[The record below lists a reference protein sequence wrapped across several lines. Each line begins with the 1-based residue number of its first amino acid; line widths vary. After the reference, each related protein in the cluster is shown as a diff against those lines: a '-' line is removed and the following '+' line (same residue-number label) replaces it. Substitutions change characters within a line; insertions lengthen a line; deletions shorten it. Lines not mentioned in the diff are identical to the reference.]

1 MTYNKPLEVAKVDLK
16 MALKVRYVKY
26 SLIGTGLFGPIIVII
41 MIISLV
47 SIMPVTELGL
57 MMPFLNMLIA
67 PMLAIF
73 AVIPTTLIA
82 ANSLVGER
90 ELKTMEPLLCTPLT
104 DRELLW
110 GKTLS
115 SVIPSLAILFGSTIA
130 TVIASWITFMAMGA
144 EGAEP
149 ILIPDVPG
157 LFLLFT
163 AGPLVIF
170 AVVGFMIILSGR
182 VTRVYEAYQ
191 SSSAVV
197 MIFMI
202 PMFMPLINIGDGL
215 PSTESAWLG
224 NIITTMIAAVMF
236 VVCWAIAFK
245 LFNRDRLI
253 SLV

>member
-1 MTYNKPLEVAKVDLK
+1 MTYNKPLEVAKADLK

-26 SLIGTGLFGPIIVII
+26 SLIGTSLFGPIIVIF
-41 MIISLV
+41 MIIGLV
-47 SIMPVTELGL
+47 SVMPITELEL
-57 MMPFLNMLIA
+57 MMPFLNMMIA
-67 PMLAIF
+67 PTLGIF

-115 SVIPSLAILFGSTIA
+115 SVIPSLAILFGSTFA
-130 TVIASWITFMAMGA
+130 TVIASWITFIAM
-144 EGAEP
+144 GAEP
-149 ILIPDVPG
+149 ILIPDLPG

-197 MIFMI
+197 IIFMI
-202 PMFMPLINIGDGL
+202 PMFLPLMNIAEGL
-215 PSTESAWLG
+215 PSAESVWLS
-224 NIITTMIAAVMF
+224 NIMTTMIAAVMF

-253 SLV
+253 SMV